1 MRILHL
7 DAGREMRGGQW
18 QVLRLM
24 EGLAAAG
31 IESTLL
37 AREGAPLFDAAR
49 KQGWRVQ
56 PLGLTRAVLLARRHD
71 LVHAHDA
78 RTHTLAM
85 LLRGR
90 PLVVA
95 RRVAFP
101 VGSRWKYGRAS
112 AYIAVS
118 EYVKSILIEGGVPAE
133 KIFVVYDGV
142 PSLGQ
147 ALPPG
152 HRIVTLANAH
162 DPAKGAPL
170 AAEAA
175 RIAGVELVPSADLE
189 ADLLHAS
196 LFVYITH
203 SEGLGSAA
211 LLAMSAG
218 VPVIASKTGGLPEVV
233 RHGETGLLVDNDPCA
248 IAAAI
253 RQLVDDPDLAHRM
266 GAEGR
271 RAVMANFT
279 VDHMVRRTI
288 EVYRRVLA

>member
-18 QVLRLM
+18 QVLRLI

-31 IESTLL
+31 LESTLL
-37 AREGAPLFDAAR
+37 AREGAPLFTAAY

-56 PLGLTRAVLLARRHD
+56 PLSLPRAVMHSRRHD
-71 LVHAHDA
+71 LIHAHDA
-78 RTHTLAM
+78 RTHTLGAIVH
-85 LLRGR
+85 GP

-101 VGSRWKYGRAS
+101 VGSRWKYGRA
-112 AYIAVS
+112 AKYIAVS
-118 EYVKSILIEGGVPAE
+118 EFVKAVLIAGGVPEE
-133 KIFVVYDGV
+133 KISVVYDGV
-142 PSLGQ
+142 PVLEQ
-147 ALPPG
+147 AQG
-152 HRIVTLANAH
+152 DRILTLANAE

-175 RIAGVELVPSADLE
+175 QLAGVELTPSKSLE
-189 ADLLHAS
+189 ADILSAR
-196 LFVYITH
+196 LFVYMTY

-218 VPVIASKTGGLPEVV
+218 VPVIASNVGGLGEAV
-233 RHGETGLLVDNDPCA
+233 RHGETGLLVENEPAA

-253 RQLVDDPDLAHRM
+253 RQLAGDRELARSM
-266 GAEGR
+266 GAAGR
-271 RAVMANFT
+271 RAVMASFT
-279 VDHMVRRTI
+279 VDHMVRRTM
-288 EVYRRVLA
+288 EVYRQVLA